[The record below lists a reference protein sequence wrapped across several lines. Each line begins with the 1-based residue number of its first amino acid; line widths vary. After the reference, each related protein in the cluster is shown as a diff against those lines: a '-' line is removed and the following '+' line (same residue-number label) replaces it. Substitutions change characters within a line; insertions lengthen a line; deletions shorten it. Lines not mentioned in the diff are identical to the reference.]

1 MPVVTRSDCTQTNV
15 VERYIFSKIGST
27 PGFSSVIDEI
37 NIQFQACQGANN
49 KNNDLNAFVQQLVND
64 GKLSTDQQQTFND
77 HVVGNNNC
85 PTVVDDMLGD
95 AGFKPGFDIDE
106 TKWSF
111 VVGEGFDDQH
121 PMIDTRIVQ
130 ERMEAQDVPIIRR
143 VCPSCKHTHRD
154 IYYRRL
160 TPMPDGF
167 NLLDVLMNN
176 WFDDNNVLN
185 EDFSL
190 HSSYLDAYLGTDG
203 WQKCNY
209 NDPGIGFPRDCGPD
223 NLVSFQWNSY
233 TRGGGQANF
242 HAFLIPSDPDFE
254 SKIDFPLFP
263 KMLAPSYVL
272 QSGTWIG
279 GEVVKG
285 FSTNDYLVY
294 ASINFGQSST
304 TKGFLINWAKGNE
317 GGKLEIRL
325 GVGTSGQLVGEISP
339 ARTKNWDTYE
349 TAYVDIIGDVSG
361 VHDVT
366 LVAKDNGGGV
376 MNLAWFELTDFAERE
391 EVHRRILGAEI
402 ANQSGATVNSD
413 YGVGYFDDGDFVTY
427 THVNFGSAGTTDGIR
442 IRTAKGNDGGTV
454 EVRLGGPTGTLLAQ
468 FNPVRTGA
476 WSLWSDL
483 YVGVTDVTGI
493 HDVTFV
499 GKGVSGVMNMQWFEL
514 SSRKELYP
522 HVPAMAFSTQSGLRS
537 DSVHLTHFDS
547 GDYVTYS
554 KLNFGSSGATKS
566 IRLSYAKANNSGSM
580 EVRLGGPTGT
590 IIGTFVPTNT
600 GGWGT
605 YVEAEVSLDLVD
617 GIHDLTFVGRDS
629 GGVLNLGWF
638 ELSAL

>member
-1 MPVVTRSDCTQTNV
+1 MTCKKSIFLATLVLIFGVVKAGNTILAT
-15 VERYIFSKIGST
+15 EY
-27 PGFSSVIDEI
+27 SS
-37 NIQFQACQGANN
+37 
-49 KNNDLNAFVQQLVND
+49 
-64 GKLSTDQQQTFND
+64 
-77 HVVGNNNC
+77 
-85 PTVVDDMLGD
+85 
-95 AGFKPGFDIDE
+95 
-106 TKWSF
+106 
-111 VVGEGFDDQH
+111 
-121 PMIDTRIVQ
+121 
-130 ERMEAQDVPIIRR
+130 
-143 VCPSCKHTHRD
+143 
-154 IYYRRL
+154 
-160 TPMPDGF
+160 
-167 NLLDVLMNN
+167 
-176 WFDDNNVLN
+176 
-185 EDFSL
+185 
-190 HSSYLDAYLGTDG
+190 
-203 WQKCNY
+203 
-209 NDPGIGFPRDCGPD
+209 
-223 NLVSFQWNSY
+223 
-233 TRGGGQANF
+233 
-242 HAFLIPSDPDFE
+242 
-254 SKIDFPLFP
+254 
-263 KMLAPSYVL
+263 

-537 DSVHLTHFDS
+537 DSVHLTYFDS

-638 ELSAL
+638 ELSEMTFFEVVADYKVDNENGRDTQCNYSSVLGAYTEQVFNKYYMSSSTSVEQQFFADLGVSTSADAQIAVYNLCGDAQAAADQM